1 MKKIFLITL
10 LAGVAML
17 SSCELDYF
25 PNDKI
30 TDEGL
35 ANDPSGIVYATNG
48 NYAMFKDQLSYRG
61 TSYTGNTYVRH
72 YFQMAEFI
80 GDNVCLAGRTS
91 DPLYEALTYKRTA
104 ELRNLTYLW
113 WNGYKIINGANSVIE
128 SVADGFSNETDHI
141 KGENY
146 FLRALTN
153 FQLSTLWSKPYVL
166 GRENMG
172 IVLRTTVHTDVTERS
187 TVGLVYDQIV
197 TDLENA
203 IRLMSNSSRRGN
215 AGYASKEAAQGLL
228 SRVYLYMGRNQDV
241 ITLVGEMLG
250 GADPSSKLEPTAT
263 YPNYFANAL
272 DSRETLWAVA
282 HTTNENRGASSLAS
296 MYLTDG
302 VGWGEIYASDPYVDL
317 LERYKDSDKRYSFIR
332 PQYTG
337 SGKIMAR
344 WPVPSMDDFYENTLR
359 ELTLDTS
366 TDKYYFLDGSDEV
379 YVETETVDGYP
390 QNYIMLDGVKQRV
403 RVTPEM
409 YERYGWS
416 KFYVAKFSYQN
427 GDPML
432 SSPVMLRWAEVILNR
447 AEAYAKEGNAANALG
462 DVNTIR
468 TRAGLSGD
476 QLFSTS
482 NMLGYST
489 ALDVVL
495 DERRLELSF
504 EGHRAF
510 DIYRNERS
518 LDRRFSGAQPWE
530 VIDYTDNK
538 IQYLIPQDEITVSGI
553 PQNP

>member
-1 MKKIFLITL
+1 MKKIFLTTL
-10 LAGVAML
+10 IAGACVLA
-17 SSCELDYF
+17 SCDLDFF

-35 ANDPSGIVYATNG
+35 KNDPSGVVYATNG
-48 NYAMFKDQLSYRG
+48 NYAMFKDQLAYRG

-72 YFQMAEFI
+72 YFQMSEFI

-104 ELRNLTYLW
+104 ELRNITYLW
-113 WNGYKIINGANSVIE
+113 WCGYKIINGANSVIE
-128 SVADGFSNETDHI
+128 SVADGVSNETDHI

-153 FQLSTLWSKPYVL
+153 LHLSTLWSKPYVL
-166 GRENMG
+166 GRENPG
-172 IVLRTTVHTDVTERS
+172 IILRTSVKTDVTERS
-187 TVGLVYDQIV
+187 TVGAVYDQIV
-197 TDLENA
+197 SDLENA
-203 IRLMSNSSRRGN
+203 VRLMSNYSRRGN
-215 AGYASKEAAQGLL
+215 AGYVSKEAAQGLL

-241 ITLVGEMLG
+241 IKLVGDMLA
-250 GADPSSKLEPTAT
+250 GADPASKLEPGAT

-272 DSRETLWAVA
+272 ESVETLWAVG
-282 HTTNENRGASSLAS
+282 HTTNESRGASSLAS
-296 MYLTDG
+296 MYLSDG
-302 VGWGEIYASDPYVDL
+302 VGWGEIYASDPYIDL
-317 LERYKDSDKRYSFIR
+317 LERYKEDDLRNTFIK
-332 PQYTG
+332 PQFTN

-344 WPVPSMDDFYENTLR
+344 WAVPSKDDFYENTLR

-366 TDKYYFLDGSDEV
+366 SGKYYFTEGSAKI
-379 YVETETVDGYP
+379 YVETETVKGYP
-390 QNYIMLDGVKQRV
+390 RNYIMLDGEKQQV

-409 YERYGWS
+409 YDRYGWS
-416 KFYVAKFSYQN
+416 KFYMAKFSYQN

-447 AEAYAKEGNAANALG
+447 AEAYAKEGNTASALS
-462 DVNTIR
+462 DVNIIR
-468 TRAGLSGD
+468 SRAGLSGD

-482 NMLGYST
+482 NMLGYAN

-510 DIYRNERS
+510 DVYRNKLN
-518 LDRRFSGAQPWE
+518 LDRQFSGAQPWE

-538 IQYLIPQDEITVSGI
+538 IQYFIPQDEITVSGI